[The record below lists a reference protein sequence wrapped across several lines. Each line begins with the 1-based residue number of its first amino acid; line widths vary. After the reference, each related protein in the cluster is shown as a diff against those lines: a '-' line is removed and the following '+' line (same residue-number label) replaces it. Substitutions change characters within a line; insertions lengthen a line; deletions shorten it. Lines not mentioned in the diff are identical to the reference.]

1 MSAEDSGTEGAG
13 AAPAVP
19 TCYRHPDRETY
30 VSCTRCERNICPDC
44 MREAAVGHQCP
55 DCVAE
60 GNRGLRAP
68 RTVLGGKAV
77 SAPYATWTFLALMV
91 LGYVAQLVDEAVSG
105 GMLTGALAMNPW
117 RVIVQGDWY
126 LLITAAFLHGGVLHL
141 AFNGFALYVVGRQ
154 LEDWLGHLR
163 FTVLWLLSAVG
174 GSVLS
179 MAVAVA
185 GAVAAPTPADIPVQL
200 SVGASGAIF
209 GLFGAVLLVGRRLR
223 LDTRFILG
231 LLAVNLLITFLVP
244 GISWT
249 AHIGGLATG
258 LVLGAGFAYLPRREG
273 ASRTA
278 AHIAVA
284 VAWAVVLAAVAVASA
299 VIGTDALMQQMTAA

>member
-1 MSAEDSGTEGAG
+1 
-13 AAPAVP
+13 
-19 TCYRHPDRETY
+19 
-30 VSCTRCERNICPDC
+30 
-44 MREAAVGHQCP
+44 
-55 DCVAE
+55 
-60 GNRGLRAP
+60 
-68 RTVLGGKAV
+68 
-77 SAPYATWTFLALMV
+77 
-91 LGYVAQLVDEAVSG
+91 
-105 GMLTGALAMNPW
+105 
-117 RVIVQGDWY
+117 
-126 LLITAAFLHGGVLHL
+126 

-154 LEDWLGHLR
+154 LEAWLGHLR
-163 FTVLWLLSAVG
+163 YTVLWLLSAVG

-179 MAVAVA
+179 MAVAVVGA
-185 GAVAAPTPADIPVQL
+185 VGAVAAPTPADIPVQL

-278 AHIAVA
+278 AHVAVA
-284 VAWAVVLAAVAVASA
+284 VAWTAVLVAVAVAST